1 MDSPIRLK
9 CSAESLYGI
18 PRSPGIYIFRNEY
31 EEVLYVGKA
40 KDLRQRL
47 TSYLRPSADIPDKT
61 SLMLKKAKTLEFI
74 ATITEKE
81 ALILEASLIK
91 QHRPRYNILLRDDK
105 TYPFLRL
112 DIQHEFPKL
121 SIVRRRERDGALYF
135 GPYPSGMAVR
145 ETYRFI
151 TTIFGLRTCSD
162 ARMSAQTRPCL
173 KYQTKHCCAPC
184 IKAIS
189 GSEYR
194 DRIKEVRLF
203 LEGKT
208 SALLEFLSSQMTEA
222 ASRLEFEKAAML
234 RDRIDALKKITERQW
249 VVIGMDTDLDAIG
262 IAKGD
267 GDTIA
272 SVIRVKNGVVTGQE
286 LHHLISA
293 LDEDDRAILAAF
305 LREYYDE
312 NSVPPEIILPFEPA
326 DSSLLYEWLSE
337 RGLKKLN
344 TTQVRGERR
353 RLMDMARQN
362 AVLAFTSAREKAQNW
377 QRLSGEIKT
386 VLALKVMPSMVE
398 GVDISTTG
406 GDLSIGSLVSF
417 KDGMPYKKG
426 YRHYN
431 IKETIGGIDDY
442 AMIREVITRRI
453 KAGLE
458 TGKFPDLLLIDGGR
472 GQLNE
477 AADVISSFGLLD
489 NIELVSLAKAKDD
502 EGEKIYRTCWPEPL
516 FLPRSHPVLLF
527 LQRVRDEAHRF
538 GVTFHRKKRNKAGLR
553 SRLRDIPGIGPT
565 REQRLLKHFGSVKR
579 IKEASIDEL
588 AKAASISNRL
598 AHEILERLN
607 RL

>member
-1 MDSPIRLK
+1 VNSPIRLK
-9 CSAESLYGI
+9 CSPESLHGI

-47 TSYLRPSADIPDKT
+47 ASYLRPSADMPQKT
-61 SLMLKKAKTLEFI
+61 SLMLKKAGTLEFI
-74 ATITEKE
+74 VTMTEKE
-81 ALILEASLIK
+81 ALILEAGLIK

-105 TYPFLRL
+105 AYPFLRL
-112 DIQHEFPKL
+112 DMRHEFPKL

-145 ETYRFI
+145 ETYRFL
-151 TTIFGLRTCSD
+151 TALFGLRTCSD
-162 ARMSAQTRPCL
+162 ARMSARARPCL
-173 KYQTKHCCAPC
+173 KYQIKRCCAPC

-189 GSEYR
+189 GREYR
-194 DRIKEVRLF
+194 DRIREARLF

-208 SALLEFLSSQMTEA
+208 STLVESLSSQMAEA

-234 RDRIDALKKITERQW
+234 RDRIGAIKEITEGQW
-249 VVIGMDTDLDAIG
+249 VVIDMDTDLDAIG

-272 SVIRVKNGVVTGQE
+272 SVIRVRHGVVTGQE

-312 NSVPPEIILPFEPA
+312 NPVPPEIVLPFEPA
-326 DSSLLYEWLSE
+326 DSGLLSEWLSE
-337 RGLKKLN
+337 TGLKKLN
-344 TTQVRGERR
+344 TAQVRGERR
-353 RLMDMARQN
+353 RLLDMASQN
-362 AVLAFTSAREKAQNW
+362 AFLAFAGAREKAQNW
-377 QRLSGEIKT
+377 QRLSGEIKA
-386 VLALKVMPSMVE
+386 VLALKATPSLVE

-406 GDLSIGSLVSF
+406 GDLSIGSLVAF
-417 KDGMPYKKG
+417 KDAMPYKKG

-431 IKETIGGIDDY
+431 IKETTGGMDDY
-442 AMIREVITRRI
+442 AMIREVVTRRM

-477 AADVISSFGLLD
+477 AADAVSSLGLLD
-489 NIELVSLAKAKDD
+489 SIELASLAKEREG

-538 GVTFHRKKRNKAGLR
+538 GVTFHRKKRNKTGLR
-553 SRLRDIPGIGPT
+553 SRLRDIPGIGPA
-565 REQRLLKHFGSVKR
+565 RERRLLKHFGSVKR
-579 IKEASIDEL
+579 IKDAGMDEL
-588 AKAASISNRL
+588 ASAAGISNRL